1 LGVPV
6 GDGVAASAA
15 PAQEVNPRAVAAWS
29 AACLA
34 ITLSTT
40 NPAYRALVLGA
51 ALVVVVAGAGAR
63 RARRLLYTAALAGVS
78 AVAFNFVLSHLGAD
92 VLFSLPDQVP
102 VLGGPYTLEAVVFG
116 VVSGITLAA
125 AMLAVAPLVLLLDPD
140 HLIDA
145 LPGFLHRTGG
155 ALAATLNLIPSLGG
169 TFRAVADA
177 QRLRGWRPRGPRSWS
192 EIVVPVVLTAIEDSI
207 QLAESMEARAFG
219 SGPRTRLEPA
229 RMSAADWLSVAV
241 AGSALALFVLAALT
255 GQVGD
260 WFAYP
265 TLQVPSLSRLPALAC
280 LLLAVPALLWRSPPS
295 AD

>member
-1 LGVPV
+1 M
-6 GDGVAASAA
+6 
-15 PAQEVNPRAVAAWS
+15 NPRAVAAWS

-51 ALVVVVAGAGAR
+51 ALVVVLAGAGAR
-63 RARRLLYTAALAGVS
+63 RARRLLYAAAVAGVS
-78 AVAFNFVLSHLGAD
+78 AVAFNFLLSHLGSD
-92 VLFSLPDQVP
+92 VFFSIPEQVP

-140 HLIDA
+140 RLIDA

-219 SGPRTRLEPA
+219 SGPRTQLEPP
-229 RMSAADWLSVAV
+229 RMSVADWLSVAV
-241 AGSALALFVLAALT
+241 AGSAVTLFVLAEVT
-255 GQVGD
+255 GQVTD

-265 TLQVPSLSRLPALAC
+265 ALQVPSLSQLPAFAC
-280 LLLAVPALLWRSPPS
+280 LLLVVPAILWRSPRSP
-295 AD
+295 D